1 MYVESEDDH
10 WDIIPEPTEEE
21 EDMLDMAP
29 FLQENSRLCC
39 QIILNRDLENLGSV
53 HIFPLA
59 LFIIILKLYF
69 QNDLYDFLYIRYSIR
84 MNICG
89 LECES
94 NLKWSVCPLVRVIFG
109 SMAKNQHLTSSASLT
124 LYTLNSPFL
133 TILIFEPK

>member
-53 HIFPLA
+53 RRREFEFSICHRSLS
-59 LFIIILKLYF
+59 LKLYL
-69 QNDLYDFLYIRYSIR
+69 QSDFRHSIR
-84 MNICG
+84 INICD

-124 LYTLNSPFL
+124 LYTLNSPSL
-133 TILIFEPK
+133 TILIL

>member
-53 HIFPLA
+53 HRREFEFSICHRS
-59 LFIIILKLYF
+59 LKLYL
-69 QNDLYDFLYIRYSIR
+69 QSDLRI
-84 MNICG
+84 NICD

-124 LYTLNSPFL
+124 LYTLNSPSQ
-133 TILIFEPK
+133 TILILQAKMTQYYF